1 MTSVVSFSILRPFRE
16 LMIYEPKGRGRRR
29 RRRRGGDAL
38 LTRAARRRDL
48 CERRAPA
55 QRSSRWPRERL
66 DVVRRGRRIVRERR
80 RRRRVASLYCTGAA
94 GRVALFRSWRCRISL
109 PGGPPRRVLGL
120 VPGAGVR
127 SWRRCVRFC
136 LMAFV
141 VMNDVG
147 FTAFG
152 TGVAVQ
158 VVFGFGL

>member
-1 MTSVVSFSILRPFRE
+1 
-16 LMIYEPKGRGRRR
+16 MIYEPKGRGRRR

-94 GRVALFRSWRCRISL
+94 GRVALFRSWRRRISL
-109 PGGPPRRVLGL
+109 PGGPPLGL

-127 SWRRCVRFC
+127 SWLPLVRF
-136 LMAFV
+136 LP
-141 VMNDVG
+141 
-147 FTAFG
+147 
-152 TGVAVQ
+152 
-158 VVFGFGL
+158 

>member
-1 MTSVVSFSILRPFRE
+1 
-16 LMIYEPKGRGRRR
+16 MIYEPKGRGRRR

-94 GRVALFRSWRCRISL
+94 GRATLSKSCGRRISL
-109 PGGPPRRVLGL
+109 PGAPPRRVLGL
-120 VPGAGVR
+120 VPGA
-127 SWRRCVRFC
+127 WRRGAKLAALRSFFA
-136 LMAFV
+136 LMAFL
-141 VMNDVG
+141 VMNDVE

-158 VVFGFGL
+158 VVFGFGLGKGTAF

>member
-1 MTSVVSFSILRPFRE
+1 
-16 LMIYEPKGRGRRR
+16 MIYEPKGRGRRR

-94 GRVALFRSWRCRISL
+94 GRATLSKSCGRRISL
-109 PGGPPRRVLGL
+109 PGAPPRRVWVWCLAQGCEAG
-120 VPGAGVR
+120 GAAFV
-127 SWRRCVRFC
+127 FA
-136 LMAFV
+136 LMAFL
-141 VMNDVG
+141 VMNDVE

-158 VVFGFGL
+158 VVFGFGLWKGSAF